1 LQQLAERLQAFDADV
16 ISADEIADWPT
27 GKLDE
32 LVEIGV
38 LEEIEHAK
46 GVVCRECEEN
56 CFIEPNIR
64 TNSNTGETTGVFV
77 CTRNPDIGRIEVD
90 LNRLRQ
96 WRINSEK
103 LEALGY
109 SKKKTKKRKRKVSSD
124 LTPKETEVWR
134 LIHIRGKTPQQAA
147 IEMQCSTQNISKLL
161 KKAEDK
167 VKAKGSRSLNLN
179 KAQRLPEDRRGQT
192 NISDG
197 DI

>member
-1 LQQLAERLQAFDADV
+1 MQQLAERLQAFDADV